1 MLTKKEVR
9 SEVKELKKSLSESQI
24 KEKSTWICEKIFE
37 MVKDR
42 EPSII
47 SLFLSMPDEVRTG
60 HLVDLLWAQGKHE
73 VVVPR
78 VEDKTTMCFYTH
90 LPNKELK
97 RSNYGILEPIDAPS
111 AERIPQIMI
120 VPGVAFD
127 LEGGRVGYGRGYY
140 DRFFAK
146 HKDVITDRI
155 AICYDLQILD
165 KVPMDEYDQ
174 RMHSIV
180 TEERVIHI

>member
-1 MLTKKEVR
+1 MLAKKEVR
-9 SEVKELKKSLSESQI
+9 SKIKELKRSLTESQMN
-24 KEKSTWICEKIFE
+24 EKSTFICEKVFE
-37 MVKDR
+37 MLKDR

-47 SLFLSMPDEVRTG
+47 SLFLSMPDEVRTD
-60 HLVDLLWAQGKHE
+60 HLIHLLWTQGKHE

-78 VEDKTTMCFYTH
+78 VEDKTTMCFYRH

-97 RSNYGILEPIDAPS
+97 SSNYGILEPTDPPS

-127 LEGGRVGYGRGYY
+127 LNGGRVGYGRGYY

-146 HKDVITDRI
+146 HEEVITDRI

-165 KVPMDEYDQ
+165 EVPMDEFDQ

-180 TEERVIHI
+180 TEDRVIHI